1 MRERVLAKRYAK
13 ALLDLGLEEKSLER
27 IQEEVGRFARAIM
40 LEKNLLA
47 ILSAREIET
56 KKREQ
61 ILSDLMGRLY
71 LSPYVQNFFKII
83 FKKNRILIVKDV
95 IKAFEELVRESEG
108 VLIAK
113 IKVANEEAVESMK
126 DYLRE
131 TLEAMT
137 SKKVDCLY
145 EEDKSLIGGLQI
157 VIGDK
162 IYDASIQGEL
172 ERIQESI

>member
-1 MRERVLAKRYAK
+1 MRERVLARRYAK

-27 IQEEVGRFARAIM
+27 IQEEMGRFVRAIA
-40 LEKNLLA
+40 LEPNLLA
-47 ILSAREIET
+47 ILSAREIEA

-61 ILSDLMGRLY
+61 ILNDLMGRLY
-71 LSPYVQNFFKII
+71 LSLYVQNFLKII
-83 FKKNRILIVKDV
+83 FRKNRILIIQDV

-113 IKVANEEAVESMK
+113 IKVADEASVLSMK
-126 DYLRE
+126 HFLKE
-131 TLEAMT
+131 TLEKMT
-137 SKKVDCLY
+137 NKKVDCLY
-145 EEDKSLIGGLQI
+145 EEDQSLIGGLQI